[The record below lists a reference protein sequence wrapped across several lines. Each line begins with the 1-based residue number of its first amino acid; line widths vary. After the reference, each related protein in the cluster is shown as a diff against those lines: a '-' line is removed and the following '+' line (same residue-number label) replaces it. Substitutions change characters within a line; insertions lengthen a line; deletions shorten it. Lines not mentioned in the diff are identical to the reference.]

1 MSGMGRI
8 LPKGEKL
15 LVPFDAYVV
24 VGNSRIVQREGVLE
38 IVDEVKQAILVQR
51 DQYNQLNKL

>member
-8 LPKGEKL
+8 LPKGETL

-24 VGNSRIVQREGVLE
+24 VGNSRNVQHEGVLE
-38 IVDEVKQAILVQR
+38 IVHEVKQAILAQR
-51 DQYNQLNKL
+51 EQYQHINKL